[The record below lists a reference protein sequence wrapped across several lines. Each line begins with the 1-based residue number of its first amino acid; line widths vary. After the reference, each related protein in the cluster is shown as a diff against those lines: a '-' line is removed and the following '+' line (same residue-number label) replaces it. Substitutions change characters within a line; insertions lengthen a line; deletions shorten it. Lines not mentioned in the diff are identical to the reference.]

1 MFKNI
6 LFDLDGTLTDS
17 AEGITK
23 SMQAALLAIG
33 IDEPD
38 LNELKKF
45 IGPPLRGSMV
55 KFYNSTPDEVQ
66 KALDVYRE
74 RYTRV
79 GWAENKAYP
88 GMVEL
93 CRDLQ
98 AAGFRTGMCTAK
110 PEFFAVPIA
119 EKFGFKP
126 YLETITGATLDGSM
140 DDKAQVVELSL
151 KKWNILTEED
161 KAVTVLV
168 GDKSM
173 DVLAAHA
180 NGIKCVGV
188 GYGFGSYEE
197 LSEAGADYYV
207 ETVED
212 LRKFFLEV

>member
-1 MFKNI
+1 MYKNL

-17 AEGITK
+17 SEGITK
-23 SMQAALLAIG
+23 SMQAALRAIG

-38 LNELKKF
+38 LNNLTKF

-66 KALDVYRE
+66 TALEVYRE

-93 CRDLQ
+93 VRDLQ
-98 AAGFRTGMCTAK
+98 AAGFKTGMCTAK

-119 EKFGFKP
+119 EKFGYKP
-126 YLETITGATLDGSM
+126 YLTDITGSTLDGSM
-140 DDKAQVVELSL
+140 DDKAQVVELAL
-151 KKWNILTEED
+151 KKWGITTPEQ
-161 KAVTVLV
+161 KATVVLI
-168 GDKSM
+168 GDRRE

-180 NGIKCVGV
+180 NGIKCIGV
-188 GYGFGSYEE
+188 GYGFGTLEE
-197 LSEAGADYYV
+197 LQEVDVDEFV

-212 LRKFFLEV
+212 LRRYFLG

>member
-17 AEGITK
+17 SEGITK
-23 SMQAALLAIG
+23 SMQAALRAIG

-38 LNELKKF
+38 LKELYKF
-45 IGPPLRGSMV
+45 IGPPLRGSMI
-55 KFYNSTPDEVQ
+55 KFYGSSPEEVNT
-66 KALDVYRE
+66 ALEVYRE

-93 CRDLQ
+93 VRDLQ

-119 EKFGFKP
+119 EKFGYKP
-126 YLETITGATLDGSM
+126 YLETITGSTLDGSM

-151 KKWNILTEED
+151 QKWNISTEAD
-161 KAVTVLV
+161 KETIVLV
-168 GDKSM
+168 GDRRE

-180 NGIKCVGV
+180 NGIKCIGV

-197 LSEAGADYYV
+197 LSEVGVDFWV

-212 LRKFFLEV
+212 LRQFFLKA

>member
-17 AEGITK
+17 SEGITK
-23 SMQAALLAIG
+23 SMQLALRAIG

-66 KALDVYRE
+66 TALEVYRK
-74 RYTRV
+74 RYTEV

-119 EKFGFKP
+119 EKFGFQP
-126 YLETITGATLDGSM
+126 YLETITGATLDTLPCGI
-140 DDKAQVVELSL
+140 AFTRIIYAL
-151 KKWNILTEED
+151 LTLPITAYSAIIEAARLYGI
-161 KAVTVLV
+161 KL
-168 GDKSM
+168 
-173 DVLAAHA
+173 VLAFLPTMLFLAFYITA
-180 NGIKCVGV
+180 LVSVSKKK
-188 GYGFGSYEE
+188 SEE
-197 LSEAGADYYV
+197 
-207 ETVED
+207 
-212 LRKFFLEV
+212 

>member
-17 AEGITK
+17 SEGITK
-23 SMQAALLAIG
+23 SMQVALRAIG

-38 LNELKKF
+38 LNELTKF

-66 KALDVYRE
+66 KALEVYRE

-93 CRDLQ
+93 VRDLQ
-98 AAGFRTGMCTAK
+98 EAGFKTGMCTAK
-110 PEFFAVPIA
+110 PEFFALPIA
-119 EKFGFKP
+119 EKFGYKP
-126 YLETITGATLDGSM
+126 YLSTITGSTLDGSM
-140 DDKAQVVELSL
+140 DDKAQVVALSL
-151 KKWNILTEED
+151 EKWGIVTEAD
-161 KAVTVLV
+161 KETVVLV
-168 GDKSM
+168 GDRRE
-173 DVLAAHA
+173 DVLSAHA
-180 NGIKCVGV
+180 NGIKCIGV
-188 GYGFGSYEE
+188 GYGFGSLQELEE
-197 LSEAGADYYV
+197 VGVDYYV

-212 LRKFFLEV
+212 LRKFFLKA

>member
-23 SMQAALLAIG
+23 SMQAALHAIG
-33 IDEPD
+33 IEEPD

-55 KFYNSTPDEVQ
+55 KFYNSTPGEVQ
-66 KALDVYRE
+66 KVLEVYRE

-151 KKWNILTEED
+151 KKWNIISEED

-212 LRKFFLEV
+212 LRKFFLK

>member
-45 IGPPLRGSMV
+45 IGPPLRGSRG

-66 KALDVYRE
+66 KALEVYRE

-197 LSEAGADYYV
+197 LSEAGADYYI
-207 ETVED
+207 ETVDD
-212 LRKFFLEV
+212 LRAFFLK

>member
-17 AEGITK
+17 SEGITK
-23 SMQAALLAIG
+23 SMQLALRAIG

-38 LNELKKF
+38 LNKLKKF

-66 KALDVYRE
+66 TALEVYRK
-74 RYTRV
+74 RYTEV

-140 DDKAQVVELSL
+140 DDKAQVVALSL
-151 KKWNILTEED
+151 EKWNIVTEED

-180 NGIKCVGV
+180 NGIKCIGV
-188 GYGFGSYEE
+188 GYGFGDYAE
-197 LSEAGADYYV
+197 LSEAGADIYL

-212 LRKFFLEV
+212 LRKYFLG

>member
-55 KFYNSTPDEVQ
+55 KFYNSTPEEVQ
-66 KALDVYRE
+66 KALEVYRE

-98 AAGFRTGMCTAK
+98 VAGFRTGMCTAK

-207 ETVED
+207 ETVDD
-212 LRKFFLEV
+212 LRAFFLK

>member
-23 SMQAALLAIG
+23 SMQAALAAIG

-66 KALDVYRE
+66 KALEVYRE

-161 KAVTVLV
+161 KAITVLV

-207 ETVED
+207 ETVD
-212 LRKFFLEV
+212 ALRAFFLK

>member
-17 AEGITK
+17 SEGITK
-23 SMQAALLAIG
+23 SMQAALRAIG

-38 LNELKKF
+38 LNELTKF

-66 KALDVYRE
+66 KALEVYRE

-79 GWAENKAYP
+79 GWKENKAYP

-93 CRDLQ
+93 VRDLQ

-119 EKFGFKP
+119 ERFGYKP

-151 KKWNILTEED
+151 KKWNLLSDEGKET
-161 KAVTVLV
+161 VVLV
-168 GDKSM
+168 GDRRE

-180 NGIKCVGV
+180 NGIKCIGV
-188 GYGFGSYEE
+188 GYGFGTYEE
-197 LSEAGADYYV
+197 LSEVGVDYYV
-207 ETVED
+207 ETVDD
-212 LRKFFLEV
+212 LRKFFLKA